1 MLDWLARPVHI
12 GLTRTT
18 PPTGEPVSL
27 AEAKEWLHVTDTYE
41 DGTIYALVQA
51 AYQKVED
58 DTGLALMTQTWT
70 YSVDKRPA
78 DNVFVLPVG
87 PVASVT
93 SVTSYSEQDA
103 PTVISAAVYRTDT
116 RSLPARIVLNENQS
130 WPTNVRR
137 HNAYQIVF
145 VAGYG
150 GAESVPQPLLLA
162 IRMLLHHWHANRQ
175 AVNVVAGLN
184 VGEVPLAY
192 DALISPYKLRVS
204 W

>member
-1 MLDWLARPVHI
+1 
-12 GLTRTT
+12 
-18 PPTGEPVSL
+18 
-27 AEAKEWLHVTDTYE
+27 
-41 DGTIYALVQA
+41 
-51 AYQKVED
+51 
-58 DTGLALMTQTWT
+58 
-70 YSVDKRPA
+70 
-78 DNVFVLPVG
+78 
-87 PVASVT
+87 
-93 SVTSYSEQDA
+93 
-103 PTVISAAVYRTDT
+103 VISAAVYRADT

-150 GAESVPQPLLLA
+150 GAESVPPPLLLA